1 MTLVECDLN
10 RNCEIISVNIEDEK
24 LKIRLMEIGFF
35 ISNIVSVSK
44 RSVLKRTM
52 LVDVLDSCF
61 AIKSDMAK
69 LIEVE
74 YV

>member
-1 MTLVECDLN
+1 MTLL
-10 RNCEIISVNIEDEK
+10 NCELNKKCKIISLNVEDEK
-24 LKIRLMEIGFF
+24 LKIHLMEIGFF
-35 ISNIVSVSK
+35 KFNIVSVSK
-44 RSVLKRTM
+44 RSVLKKTL

-61 AIKSDMAK
+61 AIKDDMAK